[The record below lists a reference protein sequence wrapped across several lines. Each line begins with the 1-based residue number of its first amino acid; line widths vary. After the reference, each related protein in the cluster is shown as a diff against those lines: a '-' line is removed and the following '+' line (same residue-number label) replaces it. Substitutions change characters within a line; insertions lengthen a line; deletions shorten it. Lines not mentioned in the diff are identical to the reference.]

1 MYSKFVFEPK
11 TSIKP
16 YLKAENQR
24 VSFPFELILTLLE
37 KLRARDW
44 NSVLPAIALHG
55 YETLNKIILKY
66 LVTTYISI
74 SLDCHLYTKNAY
86 IV

>member
-1 MYSKFVFEPK
+1 MTHVDTPLRLMDNSINYRCLLYHMYSKFVFEPK

-24 VSFPFELILTLLE
+24 VFFPFELILTLLE
-37 KLRARDW
+37 KVRARDW

-55 YETLNKIILKY
+55 YETFNKK
-66 LVTTYISI
+66 
-74 SLDCHLYTKNAY
+74 AF
-86 IV
+86 